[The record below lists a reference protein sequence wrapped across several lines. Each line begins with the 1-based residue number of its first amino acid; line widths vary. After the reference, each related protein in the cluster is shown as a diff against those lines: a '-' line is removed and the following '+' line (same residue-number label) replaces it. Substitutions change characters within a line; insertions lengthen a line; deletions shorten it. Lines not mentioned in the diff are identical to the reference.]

1 MSHLEDL
8 EGQGVSP
15 HLISKHESLL
25 KATFPKKDLKFWAM
39 AMIQC
44 ITPLTKDTYPIFCLG
59 LCQGIH
65 IRQWTPGSC
74 HFRPPQLTIPQMVDL
89 RSIKLLMDMRIHLPR
104 KEILYALV
112 SGNVT
117 ENTGIDAISRWRLF
131 LFRELSACPTYWK
144 SGHGGSSTT
153 GPALSAH

>member
-15 HLISKHESLL
+15 HLISKHETLL
-25 KATFPKKDLKFWAM
+25 KATFPRKDLKFWAM
-39 AMIQC
+39 TMIQC
-44 ITPLTKDTYPIFCLG
+44 ITPLTKDTYQIFCLG

-65 IRQWTPGSC
+65 IRQWTAGSC
-74 HFRPPQLTIPQMVDL
+74 HFRPPSSQCLRWLTCIE
-89 RSIKLLMDMRIHLPR
+89 LLMDMRIHLPR
-104 KEILYALV
+104 KGILYALV
-112 SGNVT
+112 SGNAT
-117 ENTGIDAISRWRLF
+117 ENTGVDAISRWRLF
-131 LFRELSACPTYWK
+131 LFRELSVCPTYWK